1 MRCGEDADGDNEKEA
16 SMNGEEEGKLP
27 DLQDAV
33 LNDEQLGQLFR
44 DYHRC
49 IDVLQIVVKQGRGR
63 VADGEVNSPSLE
75 EAEHLIRERKVR
87 GLQIRYAY
95 DEDLWW
101 DTLMPVSSGVRLVRI
116 LHSPTNP

>member
-1 MRCGEDADGDNEKEA
+1 
-16 SMNGEEEGKLP
+16 MNGEEEGKLP

-75 EAEHLIRERKVR
+75 EAEHLDPRAKGPWIADPLRVR
-87 GLQIRYAY
+87 R
-95 DEDLWW
+95 
-101 DTLMPVSSGVRLVRI
+101 
-116 LHSPTNP
+116 

>member
-1 MRCGEDADGDNEKEA
+1 
-16 SMNGEEEGKLP
+16 MNGEDEGKLP

-101 DTLMPVSSGVRLVRI
+101 DTLMPVSSGIRLVRI